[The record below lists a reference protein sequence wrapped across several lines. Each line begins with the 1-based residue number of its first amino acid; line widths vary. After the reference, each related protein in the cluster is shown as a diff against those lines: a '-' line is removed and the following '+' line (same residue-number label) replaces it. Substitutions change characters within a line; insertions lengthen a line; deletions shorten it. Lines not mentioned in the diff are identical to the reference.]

1 SPATK
6 LLLAGDGPCRGKL
19 ESLAGE
25 LGLSADGVFGG
36 FVKDVESIYAALD
49 VFLLPSFFEALN
61 NSLLA
66 AMAYE
71 VPSIAFNRGALGEI
85 IEHGRNGLLVEGA
98 DTPALCAAIAR
109 ILRDSVA
116 AKKMADAGRLR
127 VAQNFSGQKM
137 VDESLR
143 LYASLARPA

>member
-71 VPSIAFNRGALGEI
+71 IPSIAFNKGALGEI
-85 IEHGRNGLLVEGA
+85 SEDGRSGLLVEAANTAALRGA
-98 DTPALCAAIAR
+98 VLKLMQAPKAAR
-109 ILRDSVA
+109 
-116 AKKMADAGRLR
+116 KMAEAG
-127 VAQNFSGQKM
+127 
-137 VDESLR
+137 
-143 LYASLARPA
+143 